1 MQAIKT
7 VVKGSGF
14 SNKLKVRSSW
24 VTKAGTREV
33 KNEEKYTTVPIPFV
47 NDLCKIDGHYC
58 KSIQGQFISP
68 INR

>member
-1 MQAIKT
+1 
-7 VVKGSGF
+7 
-14 SNKLKVRSSW
+14 

-58 KSIQGQFISP
+58 KSIQGRFISP